1 MFLFNNKGNEK
12 KKTFTSVRDRPIK
25 SIVKA
30 ITWRIVGTIDTIVIS
45 YIISGKATI
54 AFSIGSL
61 EVFSKM
67 ILYFLHE
74 RLWTVIRWGRML
86 VVIRRNTNKTR
97 RRIKR
102 MMIRTWTLI

>member
-1 MFLFNNKGNEK
+1 MFLFNNKGKEQ

-30 ITWRIVGTIDTIVIS
+30 ITWRIVGTVDTIIIS

-54 AFSIGSL
+54 AFSIGSI

-74 RLWTVIRWGRML
+74 RLWAVIRWGRML
-86 VVIRRNTNKTR
+86 VVIRRNTTKTR